1 MLWAEI
7 IMQKVAWSAA
17 WLTLRLN
24 FYTPPLTN
32 LKPHWQIFSSYSSKW
47 ECWVPECQPPSHWD
61 LQPVQ
66 QRLNSRRM
74 SSLRWVTT
82 FKTLLVQQL
91 QDVLN
96 GIFSNCTLA
105 NAQNKQNPNKL
116 LQYGVRIHNVLT
128 SFQRL
133 VLTQMWF
140 PVKQNLI
147 ANHKHICRLI
157 LSLMQHFIRGGN
169 KIRPL
174 EFQRNF

>member
-1 MLWAEI
+1 MSRNNHAESCMVSCMTYSQI
-7 IMQKVAWSAA
+7 KLLHTTSNQPEASLTDFFLPIQANGNVGCPSA
-17 WLTLRLN
+17 
-24 FYTPPLTN
+24 
-32 LKPHWQIFSSYSSKW
+32 S
-47 ECWVPECQPPSHWD
+47 PPSHWD

-91 QDVLN
+91 QDVLD